1 MATTRES
8 VYASIEGICDIH
20 TDLDKEQVLDI
31 ILARGTPTGSKFEDF
46 VTITKD
52 WKESEWKSVLREFYL
67 SYQKAALCDVMFR
80 EIDPNMRPEPMIDA
94 QKQITTFKKAP
105 DNYYIHLVNLELE
118 QPVEGESVAD
128 RELVLLSVFAAI
140 SAGENYGS
148 VGYPPKAFIT
158 QVLGLEISQSD
169 YYSTVVSEMQKPT
182 SFEATVCAL
191 AKEHKDEVKAMKAA
205 YKKLVGRDMEA
216 TVGKVAATAS
226 AAATVATVKAE
237 AGVRKGK
244 KFAGRVKEASYVPPE
259 EGTPRK
265 KRAKVTETDAVTEA
279 KAQGAHI
286 KTFAKWSIIMLII
299 NGVAT
304 PTKLVLGIT
313 YIKMIAS
320 GGFFKMLAPSF
331 FTIFTCFIP
340 VAGCVCAGAMLFAGI
355 VPGKDSRKKLAYI
368 IMCLGLL
375 CTAYS
380 TLLLIK
386 MAIAMITA
394 WITKTF
400 TLENIAQSSAE
411 GLFGAVKGLGKGIA
425 NGVKSWFK

>member
-1 MATTRES
+1 MATTREV
-8 VYASIEGICDIH
+8 VYATIESVCDIH
-20 TDLDKEQVLDI
+20 TDLDQEQVLDI
-31 ILARGTPTGSKFEDF
+31 ILARSTPTGNKFEDF

-52 WKESEWKSVLREFYL
+52 WKESEWKSVLREFYV

-105 DNYYIHLVNLELE
+105 DNYYIHLVNMELE
-118 QPVEGESVAD
+118 QPEEGTPVAECE
-128 RELVLLSVFAAI
+128 RVLLSVFAAI
-140 SAGENYGS
+140 SSGENYGS
-148 VGYPPKAFIT
+148 VGYPPKAFIE
-158 QVLGLEISQSD
+158 QVVGLDISQSD
-169 YYSTVVSEMQKPT
+169 YYSTVINEMKEPT
-182 SFEATVCAL
+182 SFEAKVCAL
-191 AKEHKDEVKAMKAA
+191 AKEHKDIVKEMKAA
-205 YKKLVGRDMEA
+205 YKKLVGRDIESQ
-216 TVGKVAATAS
+216 VGKVVATAS
-226 AAATVATVKAE
+226 VAATTATVKAE

-244 KFAGRVKEASYVPPE
+244 KFAGRVKEASYVAPE
-259 EGTPRK
+259 EAPRGSKK
-265 KRAKVTETDAVTEA
+265 KRTKEADVVAEA

-313 YIKMIAS
+313 YIKMLAH
-320 GGFFKMLAPSF
+320 GGFFKMLAPSL

-355 VPGKDSRKKLAYI
+355 VPGKDSRKKLAYV

-386 MAIAMITA
+386 MAIAMVTA

-400 TLENIAQSSAE
+400 TLENLAQSSAE
-411 GLFGAVKGLGKGIA
+411 GLFGVVKGLGKGIS
-425 NGVKSWFK
+425 NGVKSLFK